1 MRKIGYIVTDRKM
14 KGIDPSVIQVNNLSE
29 VSDPSLPILIV
40 GWKNASKHNNYKS
53 IIEKQLGD
61 KVFWTFS
68 KTENRSIFES
78 DLLIYYNYIYN
89 NILNNINYYYINIF
103 KLKYNSIK
111 KLYKIIFSKE
121 LKNIYIKK
129 DLIYIPYK
137 DNNILG
143 ISLKILKY
151 CKMNP
156 KKIISRIKSNSSN
169 NIITDDDFTVN
180 KISKKLGNKAYAVP
194 YFV

>member
-1 MRKIGYIVTDRKM
+1 MLKNKQILMRKIGYIVTDRKM

-40 GWKNASKHNNYKS
+40 GWKNASKHDNYKS
-53 IIEKQLGD
+53 IIEKQLDD

-111 KLYKIIFSKE
+111 KL
-121 LKNIYIKK
+121 
-129 DLIYIPYK
+129 
-137 DNNILG
+137 
-143 ISLKILKY
+143 
-151 CKMNP
+151 
-156 KKIISRIKSNSSN
+156 
-169 NIITDDDFTVN
+169 
-180 KISKKLGNKAYAVP
+180 
-194 YFV
+194 